1 MSVMIT
7 AILAILVLVIAL
19 LLWAQ
24 EIERDRR
31 LLCEIVPKLLYTRRT
46 WKLRTRRTWKLRI
59 TNESNSIRTLGEV
72 VVSGRIATSI
82 HAEQAKVNVGSI
94 MLATGQRVEF
104 DLEPPLTELLEKLGR
119 SSQGFDLEP
128 PPTELLEKLGR
139 SGQGDAAIVLD
150 VTMDVHSLVKSKKRK
165 RTVHFIALCDHRYL
179 VKVLTKPAP
188 DFGPIIT
195 CIPVK
200 AFRASR

>member
-1 MSVMIT
+1 MIT

-72 VVSGRIATSI
+72 VVSGRIATSV
-82 HAEQAKVNVGSI
+82 HAEQAEVNVGPI

-104 DLEPPLTELLEKLGR
+104 DLEPPL
-119 SSQGFDLEP
+119 
-128 PPTELLEKLGR
+128 TELLEKLGR

>member
-1 MSVMIT
+1 MSFMIT
-7 AILAILVLVIAL
+7 ATLAILVLVIAL

-31 LLCEIVPKLLYTRRT
+31 LVCEIVPKLLYTHP
-46 WKLRTRRTWKLRI
+46 TWKLRI
-59 TNESNSIRTLGEV
+59 TNGSISVRTLGEV
-72 VVSGRIATSI
+72 VVSARIATSV
-82 HAEQAKVNVGSI
+82 HAEQAEVNVGPI
-94 MLATGQRVEF
+94 MLAAGQRVEF

-119 SSQGFDLEP
+119 SAEGFDLEP

-150 VTMDVHSLVKSKKRK
+150 VTIDLHYLVKSKKRR
-165 RTVHFIALCDHRYL
+165 RTVRFIAVCDHRYL

-188 DFGPIIT
+188 DFGPIIM
-195 CIPVK
+195 CLPVK